1 MIFLFILYQLVQLTL
16 APLAILTIALWCLKR
31 NIVHNLGQRVGLVPR
46 TPAGKKAIWI
56 HAVSVGEAL
65 SVQELIKLI
74 KQEIPNAW
82 CTVTIGTL
90 MGYRM
95 AYKNLP
101 ADSISYVPYD
111 FLSCMLLAY
120 YRINPSALIIVEADL
135 WPNLL
140 GLAKLKNIPSF
151 LLNARISKRS
161 EPRVFALKPIMRQL
175 FSCFTHIFPQSTH
188 DQTTLAR
195 LGIPAEKLTILG
207 NLKTFNVLYKQ
218 RATSKIPACA
228 GYQILLAGSIHP
240 TEDQVYC
247 TLFQQLKP
255 DFPNLKLVLVPRH
268 FTWHDQLV
276 ATLTST
282 NSPYKIYTEQNT
294 STAPLDLCQALTT
307 NDIVVISRMGMLFDL
322 YQQATLFFLGGTFV
336 HVGGHNLLEPAVWG
350 IPSLVG
356 PYQSFCH
363 DTLASLEAANAA
375 RSVRDAH
382 ELLKSTR
389 ELLENQELHLQM
401 GRNNQTWVEQE
412 AQHVEHI
419 LRLHVLQKLQRA

>member
-1 MIFLFILYQLVQLTL
+1 MLFLFILYQLAQLIC
-16 APLAILTIALWCLKR
+16 APIVILIIALWCLKR

-46 TPAGKKAIWI
+46 TPPGKKSIWI

-74 KQEIPNAW
+74 KQENPNAW
-82 CTVTIGTL
+82 CTVTVGTL

-95 AYKNLP
+95 ACKNLP
-101 ADSISYVPYD
+101 ADSITYVPYD
-111 FLSCMLLAY
+111 FLPCILLAY
-120 YRINPSALIIVEADL
+120 QRINPSALIIVEADL

-161 EPRVFALKPIMRQL
+161 EPRVFALKPIMRRL
-175 FSCFTHIFPQSTH
+175 FSCFTHIFPQSAH
-188 DQTTLAR
+188 DYSTLAR
-195 LGIPAEKLTILG
+195 LGIPTEKLTILG

-218 RATSKIPACA
+218 RATSKVPACA
-228 GYQILLAGSIHP
+228 DYQILLAGSIHP

-255 DFPNLKLVLVPRH
+255 DFPTLKLVLVPRH

-276 ATLTST
+276 TTLTST
-282 NSPYKIYTEQNT
+282 NNPYKIYTEQNI
-294 STAPLDLCQALTT
+294 STEPLNLCQALETS
-307 NDIVVISRMGMLFDL
+307 DIIAISRMGVLFDL

-336 HVGGHNLLEPAVWG
+336 PVGGHNLLEPAVWG

-363 DTLASLEAANAA
+363 DTLASLVAVNAA
-375 RSVRDAH
+375 RSVRDTH
-382 ELLKSTR
+382 DLLSSTR
-389 ELLENQELHLQM
+389 ELLENQELRLQM

-412 AQHVEHI
+412 AQNVEHI
-419 LRLHVLQKLQRA
+419 LRQHVLQKLQPA